1 MSNKAL
7 DNDSIVVWKA
17 MVFDDD
23 CALALN
29 HAMIYF
35 IYGKSDICFLN
46 IIKRDEYIEVWMR
59 AISSHDLHFRFHN
72 KEEYNSFEKIFR
84 SEYPNFKVSYT
95 DNAQTF
101 YIGSYS
107 IGLYHPPIVR
117 ISAKVCQDNIADD
130 DEKWNNFCE
139 SEHDDYML
147 LLSKYLN
154 EDVRFTESLN
164 KRLEAASDSDKL
176 LAMIDAN

>member
-46 IIKRDEYIEVWMR
+46 VIKRNECIDVGMR

-72 KEEYNSFEKIFR
+72 KEEYNSFERIFR
-84 SEYPNFKVSYT
+84 SEYPNFKVAYT
-95 DNAQTF
+95 DNVQTF

-117 ISAKVCQDNIADD
+117 IAAKVCQGSIADD

-154 EDVRFTESLN
+154 EDARFTESLN

-176 LAMIDAN
+176 LAMIGEK